1 MAWRLAKSLETLR
14 SNVNA
19 KWPNR
24 SKDSDGTIGD
34 ESHQSSNSDH
44 NPWVQDGGQGVVT
57 AMDITHDPANGLS
70 SQKLAEALIAS
81 RDPRIK
87 YVISNRKIAS
97 SEASPWQ
104 WRDYD
109 GKNPHNHHVHISAK
123 SEKASYD
130 FDRGMAARQ
139 CRAAVFRRGVVA
151 QYASHAAPRL
161 ERKRCQGAAAEARPQ
176 SGRSVRTGDQGGRD
190 GKAAECRA
198 CGGRRRRAADLGNPV
213 TWAISWAP
221 VAGRR
226 EAARYSPLISPAS
239 ISIRLKRRAS
249 APLLQR

>member
-130 FDRGMAARQ
+130 STAGWPLDNVAPPSSGEASSHSTHPTLRQ
-139 CRAAVFRRGVVA
+139 GSSGSAVRELQQKLGLNPDGQFGPATKAAVMAKQQSAGLVADGVV
-151 QYASHAAPRL
+151 
-161 ERKRCQGAAAEARPQ
+161 GPQ
-176 SGRSVRTGDQGGRD
+176 
-190 GKAAECRA
+190 
-198 CGGRRRRAADLGNPV
+198 
-213 TWAISWAP
+213 TWAI
-221 VAGRR
+221 
-226 EAARYSPLISPAS
+226 L
-239 ISIRLKRRAS
+239 
-249 APLLQR
+249 